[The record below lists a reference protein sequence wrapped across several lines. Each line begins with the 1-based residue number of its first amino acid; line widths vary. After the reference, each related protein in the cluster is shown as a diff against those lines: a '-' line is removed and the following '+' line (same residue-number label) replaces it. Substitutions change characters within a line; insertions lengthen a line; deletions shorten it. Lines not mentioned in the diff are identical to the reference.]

1 MAQIDIS
8 KIPDSVFESLAA
20 TILKAARRQ
29 KAEKAAD
36 AAGKE
41 REVNNGETS

>member
-8 KIPDSVFESLAA
+8 KIPESVFESLAA

-29 KAEKAAD
+29 KTENAAVS
-36 AAGKE
+36 AGKE
-41 REVNNGETS
+41 REVNNGKTS

>member
-8 KIPDSVFESLAA
+8 KVPDSVFESLAA

-29 KAEKAAD
+29 KEKKAAD

-41 REVNNGETS
+41 SEVNNGKTS